1 MSGDKLSRGVERIR
15 ERAADLAGR
24 MGSTARASASMAQE
38 RAVLRMIGVDGL
50 DRAGRP
56 LAWSV
61 SDRYCSERAKLASGV
76 LLPLSVAMTEYELP
90 PRETALEVA
99 SGAIDLRLEAEL
111 LDRPDRLATAERRAL
126 SLLEGAGAR
135 IDANRTATR
144 EMREVLGMPPE
155 PRLGVGVRASEV
167 DAAAAEIRSLVRQG
181 AAIVEVRVPASWE
194 LAESRRQAGLDAG
207 GAFGSNSFGAGG
219 AFGQGPG
226 GSARGSESRGMTAR
240 GLATVGRAAERAR
253 LSARRKSGQASAE
266 PVQPPAGGVA
276 VPAGSQR
283 GLAELRKAAD
293 EAAAERNC
301 YASLMTVTSAFA
313 APEQAAVAAFERVDI
328 VEADPI
334 REIVEDNVDP
344 ARALA
349 DHSFAHRIQ
358 ARAGTRVLLGAGP
371 LALGAEI
378 AAGLPSDGPARAG
391 RALALQA
398 LGVELALADGL
409 DPERIYLSCV
419 PSWIVG
425 DGDTAAAP
433 LQAFLRRM
441 LFPDHGLVIS
451 GPLVGLTTPSAGAAL
466 VATMTVSGTS
476 MVLDRAVR
484 DVSAAARDLNAVSVT
499 ARSLRN
505 VFWPEGGVNAA
516 TEDAAVRI
524 LDEALRTLEQLD
536 SEGWS
541 SLLGHDAGDATERL
555 GRTAVADRAVG
566 PATSAALVDRFF

>member
-1 MSGDKLSRGVERIR
+1 M
-15 ERAADLAGR
+15 
-24 MGSTARASASMAQE
+24 
-38 RAVLRMIGVDGL
+38 LRMIGVDGL

-61 SDRYCSERAKLASGV
+61 SDRYCSEPARLASGV
-76 LLPLSVAMTEYELP
+76 LLPIAVAMIEYDLA

-111 LDRPDRLATAERRAL
+111 LARPDKLAAAERRAKE
-126 SLLEGAGAR
+126 LLEGAAAR

-144 EMREVLGMPPE
+144 EMREVLGMPPK

-167 DAAAAEIRSLVRQG
+167 EGAAAEIRSLVRQG
-181 AAIVEVRVPASWE
+181 AGVVEVRVPASWE

-207 GAFGSNSFGAGG
+207 AAFGSNGFGAGG
-219 AFGQGPG
+219 AFGHGPG
-226 GSARGSESRGMTAR
+226 GSGRGAASRGLTAR
-240 GLATVGRAAERAR
+240 GLATMGRAAERAR
-253 LSARRKSGQASAE
+253 LSAQRRAGRTAGAPASVASIAASAGA
-266 PVQPPAGGVA
+266 P

-313 APEQAAVAAFERVDI
+313 APEQAVVAAFERVDF

-349 DHSFAHRIQ
+349 DHSFAHRIS
-358 ARAGTRVLLGAGP
+358 ARAGSRLLLGAGP

-378 AAGLPSDGPARAG
+378 AAGVPSDRLARAG

-409 DPERIYLSCV
+409 DPERVLLSCI
-419 PSWIVG
+419 PSWMVG
-425 DGDTAAAP
+425 EGDTTAAP
-433 LQAFLRRM
+433 LQAFIRR
-441 LFPDHGLVIS
+441 LAFPDHRLVVI
-451 GPLVGLTTPSAGAAL
+451 GPVVGLTTPSAGAAL
-466 VATMTVSGTS
+466 AATLAGGAPSVSL
-476 MVLDRAVR
+476 VLDRAVR
-484 DVSAAARDLNAVSVT
+484 DASAASAELNGIASDSGNL
-499 ARSLRN
+499 RST
-505 VFWPEGGVNAA
+505 FWSEGKLSMAA
-516 TEDAAVRI
+516 EEKAEHMLVEAAA
-524 LDEALRTLEQLD
+524 ALEKLAG
-536 SEGWS
+536 EGWS
-541 SLLGHDAGDATERL
+541 SLLGHVADDEDERL
-555 GRTAVADRAVG
+555 GRSAVARRAEG
-566 PATSAALVDRFF
+566 EGSSAALVARLL